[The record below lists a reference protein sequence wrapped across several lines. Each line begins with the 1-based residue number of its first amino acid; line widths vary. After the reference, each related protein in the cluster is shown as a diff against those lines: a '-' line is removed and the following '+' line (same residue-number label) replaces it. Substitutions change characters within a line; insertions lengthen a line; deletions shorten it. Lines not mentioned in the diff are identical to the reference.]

1 MASFGSQLQQA
12 RESKRISLD
21 DVARETRLARR
32 YLHALESESLSK
44 LPGGAYNRS
53 YLRMYATYLGLD
65 ADNLL
70 RRYEEEE
77 ATQRAAGR
85 LSAQP
90 DALETI
96 RQAAARKGGV
106 PGLLARVIES
116 VWDTPGRVAGAVA
129 IVAAMV
135 TLGSLGAAY
144 FTAAGEQPVASSGTV
159 ETMAPAKA
167 RGARVDPSSVMP
179 STSPPSPRL
188 GPEAT
193 TTGRAVM
200 EAPAAEDE
208 GVEVRTE
215 EPTDPMGST
224 VADAVEAP
232 IDARNDAGL
241 AVPQSGVGTDVV
253 DRQLVGQSQT
263 FSVGTRVV
271 FWTRIVGGGYGDS
284 VSHVWLHNGL
294 TTGVVDLPV
303 DGPSWRTQSRRTL
316 ASDAEGTWV
325 VEARDSDGRV
335 LARHEF
341 RCES

>member
-1 MASFGSQLQQA
+1 
-12 RESKRISLD
+12 
-21 DVARETRLARR
+21 
-32 YLHALESESLSK
+32 
-44 LPGGAYNRS
+44 
-53 YLRMYATYLGLD
+53 
-65 ADNLL
+65 
-70 RRYEEEE
+70 
-77 ATQRAAGR
+77 
-85 LSAQP
+85 
-90 DALETI
+90 
-96 RQAAARKGGV
+96 
-106 PGLLARVIES
+106 
-116 VWDTPGRVAGAVA
+116 
-129 IVAAMV
+129 
-135 TLGSLGAAY
+135 
-144 FTAAGEQPVASSGTV
+144 
-159 ETMAPAKA
+159 
-167 RGARVDPSSVMP
+167 
-179 STSPPSPRL
+179 
-188 GPEAT
+188 
-193 TTGRAVM
+193 M

-284 VSHVWLHNGL
+284 VSHVWLHNGR
-294 TTGVVDLPV
+294 TTGVVNLPV

-316 ASDAEGTWV
+316 ATDAEGTWV